1 METKEESKV
10 AYRQPLGSHSSAE
23 NVLTFRIFHCSSQDT
38 EHIVTELTNIE
49 RDPGQIKGWQS

>member
-10 AYRQPLGSHSSAE
+10 AYRQPLGSHASAE

-49 RDPGQIKGWQS
+49 RDPG